1 MSKIK
6 AEIWGREFEL
16 PIIVKKFSGEDSTET
31 QKEAVERFKNNLQL
45 INAAKPEV
53 EKYILENGLKDNGIT
68 EVDNIFKYVIPK
80 TISVPQVKNRVVAV
94 MCDFKFDMENGLA
107 IVFENEKFKEV
118 GYQDLVL

>member
-6 AEIWGREFEL
+6 TEIWGREFEL

-80 TISVPQVKNRVVAV
+80 TISVPQVKDRVVAV

-118 GYQDLVL
+118 GCQDLVL

>member
-16 PIIVKKFSGEDSTET
+16 P
-31 QKEAVERFKNNLQL
+31 L
-45 INAAKPEV
+45 
-53 EKYILENGLKDNGIT
+53 
-68 EVDNIFKYVIPK
+68 
-80 TISVPQVKNRVVAV
+80 ISVPQVKERVVAV

>member
-31 QKEAVERFKNNLQL
+31 QREAVERFKNNLQL

-53 EKYILENGLKDNGIT
+53 EKYILENGLKDNGNSNSLPQISALILLIEFT
-68 EVDNIFKYVIPK
+68 SVIL
-80 TISVPQVKNRVVAV
+80 SVSNFTFRHPA
-94 MCDFKFDMENGLA
+94 
-107 IVFENEKFKEV
+107 
-118 GYQDLVL
+118 

>member
-45 INAAKPEV
+45 IDAAKPEV

-68 EVDNIFKYVIPK
+68 VA
-80 TISVPQVKNRVVAV
+80 VPQVKERVVAV

>member
-6 AEIWGREFEL
+6 TEIWGREFEL

-53 EKYILENGLKDNGIT
+53 VKYILENGLQDNGIT

-80 TISVPQVKNRVVAV
+80 TISVPQVKERVVA
-94 MCDFKFDMENGLA
+94 D
-107 IVFENEKFKEV
+107 
-118 GYQDLVL
+118 